1 MNILFILFVDDA
13 NGQPCEADWEDRV
26 NEGLDCLLFDSSHSN
41 HDKSIT
47 FCSGKG
53 ANLIGIESEIEL
65 TKLSDIM
72 NERRAEGRWWGGAT
86 KEGGQWKWTESR
98 EPLGPWV
105 WGNWGTLPG
114 EKYPNS
120 DGTCFAFS
128 NTAGNNGKW
137 KGEDRKCDQQQ
148 TFTICQK
155 KYVSINLKIRW
166 SLVITISISI

>member
-1 MNILFILFVDDA
+1 MISTKSSCAFTFCKCLSLSTRMILFMNILFILFVDDA

-72 NERRAEGRWWGGAT
+72 IERRAEGRW
-86 KEGGQWKWTESR
+86 
-98 EPLGPWV
+98 
-105 WGNWGTLPG
+105 
-114 EKYPNS
+114 
-120 DGTCFAFS
+120 
-128 NTAGNNGKW
+128 
-137 KGEDRKCDQQQ
+137 
-148 TFTICQK
+148 
-155 KYVSINLKIRW
+155 
-166 SLVITISISI
+166 